1 MARGGAN
8 IMSEQVN
15 DVQNQQ
21 NNLSSLA
28 WVLALVPLILL
39 GIIAALIVITQ
50 GGLSELSGPPVEQ
63 VTIQQITL
71 PEAGRIVVNVVNDGP
86 QEVTIAQVLVD
97 EAYWQFSVDP
107 STSIPRFGSATF
119 TIPYPW
125 VAEEA
130 HEVVLVTSLGGTFAE
145 EIPVA
150 VLSPQP
156 STDLFLRFGL
166 VGLYV
171 GIIPVLLGMLWYPFM
186 KRLGTQGINFVLSL
200 TIGLLVFL
208 AIGTWL
214 DALEFANE
222 LPAFWQGVP
231 MVAFVALITLGAL
244 LVISGVQRERDI
256 SPLGISYR
264 IALGIGLHNLG
275 EGLAIGASFALGEA
289 ALGVFLILGFTL
301 HNITEGV
308 GIAAPIIRKNPG
320 LPHFAAL
327 LLLAGGPA
335 ILGTWLGGFA
345 FNPVLATVFLAIGI
359 GAILQVIWEVGK
371 LIVRDSDRLNINT
384 LNWLNLGG
392 LTGGIVIMYLTAFLV
407 KF

>member
-1 MARGGAN
+1 
-8 IMSEQVN
+8 MSEQVN

-21 NNLSSLA
+21 NNLSGLA

-244 LVISGVQRERDI
+244 LVIGGVQQGRDI

-392 LTGGIVIMYLTAFLV
+392 LVLGIVIMYLTAFLV

>member
-1 MARGGAN
+1 
-8 IMSEQVN
+8 MSEQIQQAPVE
-15 DVQNQQ
+15 QN
-21 NNLSSLA
+21 SMSGVA
-28 WVLALVPLILL
+28 WALALVPLILL
-39 GIIAALIVITQ
+39 GIIAALIVVTE

-63 VTIQQITL
+63 VTIEQITL
-71 PEAGRIVVNVVNDGP
+71 PEHGRILVDVVNDGP

-97 EAYWQFSVDP
+97 EAYWQYTVEP
-107 STSIPRFGSATF
+107 SNTIPRFGQATF

-125 VAEEA
+125 VDEEA
-130 HEVVLVTSLGGTFAE
+130 HEIVLVTSLGGTFAE

-150 VLSPQP
+150 VQTPQP

-171 GIIPVLLGMLWYPFM
+171 GIVPVLLGMLWYPFM
-186 KRLGTQGINFVLSL
+186 NRLGTQGMNFVLSL
-200 TIGLLVFL
+200 TVGLLVFL

-214 DALEFANE
+214 DALEFAEE

-231 MVAFVALITLGAL
+231 MVALIALITLGTL
-244 LVISGVQRERDI
+244 LAIGGVQRGREI

-275 EGLAIGASFALGEA
+275 EGLAIGAAFALGEA

-308 GIAAPIIRKNPG
+308 GIAAPIVRHNPG
-320 LPHFAAL
+320 LQHFTWL
-327 LLLAGGPA
+327 LLIAGGPA

-345 FNPVLATVFLAIGI
+345 FNPVLATIFLAIGI

-371 LIVRDSDRLNINT
+371 LIVRDSERINVAAI
-384 LNWLNLGG
+384 NWLNLGG
-392 LTGGIVIMYLTAFLV
+392 VTLGIAIMYFTAVLV

>member
-1 MARGGAN
+1 
-8 IMSEQVN
+8 MSEQVN
-15 DVQNQQ
+15 DTQDQQ
-21 NNLSSLA
+21 NNLSGLA
-28 WVLALVPLILL
+28 WILALVPLMLL
-39 GIIAALIVITQ
+39 GIIAALIVVTQ

-71 PEAGRIVVNVVNDGP
+71 PEVGRIVVNVVNDGP

-97 EAYWQFSVDP
+97 EAYWQFSVEP
-107 STSIPRFGSATF
+107 STTIPRFGSATF

-130 HEVVLVTSLGGTFAE
+130 HEVVLITSLGGTFAG

-156 STDLFLRFGL
+156 STDLFLRFSL

-214 DALEFANE
+214 DALEFAGE

-244 LVISGVQRERDI
+244 LAIGGVQRGRDI

-308 GIAAPIIRKNPG
+308 GIAAPIVRKNPG

-371 LIVRDSDRLNINT
+371 LIIRDSERLNINS
-384 LNWLNLGG
+384 LNWLNLSG
-392 LTGGIVIMYLTAFLV
+392 LTVGIVIMYLTAFLV

>member
-1 MARGGAN
+1 
-8 IMSEQVN
+8 MSEQVN
-15 DVQNQQ
+15 DIQNQQ
-21 NNLSSLA
+21 NNLSGLA
-28 WVLALVPLILL
+28 WVLALVPLMLL
-39 GIIAALIVITQ
+39 GVIAALIVVTQ

-71 PEAGRIVVNVVNDGP
+71 PEVGRIVVNVVNDGP
-86 QEVTIAQVLVD
+86 QEVTIAQVIVD
-97 EAYWQFSVDP
+97 EAYWQFSVEP
-107 STSIPRFGSATF
+107 STTIPRFGSATF

-130 HEVVLVTSLGGTFAE
+130 HEVVLVTSLGGTFAG

-186 KRLGTQGINFVLSL
+186 KRLGTKGMNFVLSL

-214 DALEFANE
+214 DALEFAGE

-244 LVISGVQRERDI
+244 LAIGGVQRGRDI

-308 GIAAPIIRKNPG
+308 GIAAPIVRKNPG

-371 LIVRDSDRLNINT
+371 LIMRDSERLNINA
-384 LNWLNLGG
+384 LNWLNLSG
-392 LTGGIVIMYLTAFLV
+392 LTVGIVIMYLTAFLV